1 MARRSPSQTQVT
13 KKRRRLTK
21 SGEVE
26 YDPIAESQLK
36 NSKQVQKALHFPD
49 KINFHPK
56 TEPQRQMALSWVED
70 MNIAAIGS
78 AGTGKTFCA
87 MSLALQSLIDGEV
100 SKIIIVRSTVQVR
113 DLGFLP
119 GSEEEK
125 LEPFTA
131 PYKAIVNEI
140 MCNGMAWEI
149 LNKKGMIEF
158 VSTAFIR
165 GITIKDAVVIFDEAQ
180 NTTFEECRSTISRLG
195 ENSRIIVCADSKQ
208 DDLIYKKN
216 DASGFQQMLQV
227 IGRMSDYFDIVNFLP
242 QDIVRS
248 GFVKSWILACEELGY

>member
-158 VSTAFIR
+158 IPTTFLR
-165 GITIKDAVVIFDEAQ
+165 GITIRNSVVILDEFQ
-180 NTTFEECRSTISRLG
+180 DTDFSECETLITRVG
-195 ENSRIIVCADSKQ
+195 ENSKLILIGDMKQ
-208 DDLIYKKN
+208 SDLHRYKES
-216 DASGFQQMLQV
+216 SGYHEVLRTLEKMPK
-227 IGRMSDYFDIVNFLP
+227 YFDIVNFLP
-242 QDIVRS
+242 QDCIRS
-248 GFVKSWILACEELGY
+248 GLVKEWLLIREEM